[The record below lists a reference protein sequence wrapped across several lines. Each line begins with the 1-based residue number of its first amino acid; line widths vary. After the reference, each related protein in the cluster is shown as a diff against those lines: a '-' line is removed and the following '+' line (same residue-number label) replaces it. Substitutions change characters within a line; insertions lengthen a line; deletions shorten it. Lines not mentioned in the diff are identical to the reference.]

1 MEWTHLAKDIVIP
14 IGSAA
19 VAVLVTVF
27 RLASRFTTL
36 ESGYAG
42 LKKQF
47 EDTQKAWK
55 LDLETFE
62 GEIEEQIKELKREL
76 EQTEDRLARFRDSST
91 DFAKEAELA
100 KFIEEQQ
107 RSWKEIQRTLGQIEG
122 ALKARR

>member
-1 MEWTHLAKDIVIP
+1 MEWTHVAKDIVIP
-14 IGSAA
+14 IGSAT
-19 VAVLVTVF
+19 VAVLVTAF

-36 ESGYAG
+36 ESGFAG
-42 LKKQF
+42 LKKTF

-55 LDLETFE
+55 LDLDTFE
-62 GEIEEQIKELKREL
+62 GEVEEKIKELRREL

-100 KFIEEQQ
+100 RFIEEQQ

-122 ALKARR
+122 ALKRR